1 MATRYLCRIIVLQ
14 TLYEWAFWNYEPGKW
29 EEILERNLQEFGQD
43 IDEPEF
49 ARRIVKGI
57 VDNLE
62 FIDQKIIDS
71 TKSIS
76 FENMSILEK
85 NILRL
90 AVYELYFQDP
100 KEVPYKVA
108 INEAIELTKNFS
120 TEGAAKFINGVLG
133 SIYESLNK
141 QASPA
146 ALDQNSQANKSEESE
161 RVPDKG

>member
-29 EEILERNLQEFGQD
+29 EEIFERNLQEFGQD
-43 IDEPEF
+43 IDEPDF
-49 ARRIVKGI
+49 ARRIIRGI
-57 VDNLE
+57 VENLE
-62 FIDQKIIDS
+62 FIDKKIIEG

-90 AVYELYFQDP
+90 AVYELYFQNP
-100 KEVPYKVA
+100 KEVPHKVT
-108 INEAIELTKNFS
+108 INEAIELAKSFS

-133 SIYESLNK
+133 SIYEKLNK
-141 QASPA
+141 QATIPERN
-146 ALDQNSQANKSEESE
+146 QNQNTKVSNN
-161 RVPDKG
+161 DKKQN